1 MNTNSTANGNNN
13 NHRGTSKVVEYN
25 EWLKEVEKEEEE
37 KNPTRRHKKEKKI
50 VFFFFHQFNQCFQYN
65 AMEHNAETTRIMC
78 VHYI

>member
-50 VFFFFHQFNQCFQYN
+50 VFFFSINSTNVFN
-65 AMEHNAETTRIMC
+65 IMPWNTMRRRRE
-78 VHYI
+78 